1 MSADLIFV
9 NLLMSLAIS
18 TCGFNRSLHALLIG
32 VLFSN
37 GQPEDPYEKGPRR
50 D

>member
-9 NLLMSLAIS
+9 NLLMSLVIA
-18 TCGFNRSLHALLIG
+18 TCSLHALLMG